1 MKSSEFYKNKVVLI
15 TGASMGIGKD
25 LACQV
30 LHYGGK
36 VAITG
41 RNEARLLAVQDE
53 FHEHSKNLL
62 IHVGDVSNYED
73 VVNLIEKIILR
84 FKRLDVL
91 INNAG
96 MSTDFGEL
104 EIINNK
110 VVDEI
115 IDTNIKGSL
124 FASMAAISELKKSK
138 GSLIFVSSI
147 AAFRGLPSY
156 SLYSLSKMALT
167 ALAQSIRIEN
177 KKAGVFV
184 GIAYVGF
191 TENEA
196 GKRTLTPE
204 GKLEKVPARNKLVTS
219 SRSLTVKILLHQIA
233 NRKPRVIH
241 SIIGKLT
248 FLLCK
253 YAPVVINIIYE
264 RIYYN
269 QKKTRISE

>member
-1 MKSSEFYKNKVVLI
+1 MKSPEFYKNKVVLI

-25 LACQV
+25 LALQV
-30 LHYGGK
+30 LNYGGK
-36 VAITG
+36 VTITG
-41 RNEARLLAVQDE
+41 RNEARLLAVQNE
-53 FHEHSKNLL
+53 FQEHSENLL
-62 IHVGDVSNYED
+62 IHTGNVANYED
-73 VVNLIEKIILR
+73 VVNLIVKIILR
-84 FKRLDVL
+84 FGRLDVL

-115 IDTNIKGSL
+115 IDTNVKGAL
-124 FASMAAISELKKSK
+124 FPSMAAIPELKKTK
-138 GSLIFVSSI
+138 GSIIFVSSI
-147 AAFRGLPSY
+147 AAFRGLPGY

-177 KKAGVFV
+177 KKTGVFV

-191 TENEA
+191 TENET
-196 GKRTLTPE
+196 GKRTLSHE
-204 GKLEKVPARNKLVTS
+204 GKLEKVTARNKLVTRP
-219 SRSLTVKILLHQIA
+219 RSLTAKILLNQIA
-233 NRKPRVIH
+233 NRRPRVIH

-253 YAPVVINIIYE
+253 YFPIVANIMSEQIYN
-264 RIYYN
+264 N
-269 QKKTRISE
+269 QKKIRISE